1 MISRHKGFFPLAFKA
16 LCDLGAAYYTSLTL
30 VIHLHVTS
38 ESSGPKTFP
47 APSYHNRHIS
57 AFDVQLIPQTRLSMS
72 EEILLILISL
82 PTLGSFDHFSSP
94 ARIVLSSEL
103 GDYLVYTYIDIYCVY
118 LFVWVIVPPVF
129 NHLSTLRPVY
139 KHHKDHTFY
148 KLLSLIVPADH

>member
-57 AFDVQLIPQTRLSMS
+57 AFDVQLIPQTRLSVS

-118 LFVWVIVPPVF
+118 LFESSC
-129 NHLSTLRPVY
+129 HLSLTIFPPSGLFINITRTVL
-139 KHHKDHTFY
+139 FINCC
-148 KLLSLIVPADH
+148 LS